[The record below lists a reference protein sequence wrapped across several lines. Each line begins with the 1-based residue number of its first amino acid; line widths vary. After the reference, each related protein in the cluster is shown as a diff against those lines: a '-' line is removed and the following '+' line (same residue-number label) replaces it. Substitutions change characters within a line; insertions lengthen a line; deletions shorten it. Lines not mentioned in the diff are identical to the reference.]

1 MPGNSVVTGRASTL
15 KVLIVTADY
24 YEDLGELLE
33 KGARERFLEA
43 GVAEDR
49 ILLRR
54 VPGCW
59 ELPLA
64 ARRLMRRHAP
74 DAVAALGVLIRGETD
89 HYDHIA
95 RECCAGLMRIGLEE
109 DVPVALGV
117 LTCGNRRQAE
127 DRCGVRDPERNK
139 GREAANAILRILSTE
154 SS

>member
-1 MPGNSVVTGRASTL
+1 MAAGESKL
-15 KVLIVTADY
+15 KILIVTADY
-24 YEDLGELLE
+24 YGDLGELLE

-59 ELPLA
+59 ELPLEVL
-64 ARRLMRRHAP
+64 RLVRRHAP

-95 RECCAGLMRIGLEE
+95 RECCAGLMRVGLDE

-117 LTCGNRRQAE
+117 LTCGNRAQAE
-127 DRCGVRDPERNK
+127 DRCGVRNPERNK
-139 GREAANAILRILSTE
+139 GREAANAILHILPADSD
-154 SS
+154 